1 LNNRVDFTKSVIF
14 ENSFVRNSNQTKID
28 MNILRQVNNIQLNE
42 GSLMAKGLY
51 NLAFILNNVVA
62 VSVWFDE
69 EEKDRLLTLSDEEFE
84 SQAKEIIAQ
93 SNID

>member
-1 LNNRVDFTKSVIF
+1 MK
-14 ENSFVRNSNQTKID
+14 
-28 MNILRQVNNIQLNE
+28 ILRQVNNIQLNE

-51 NLAFILNNVVA
+51 NLALVTDNVVA

-69 EEKDRLLTLSDEEFE
+69 EEKDRLLALADEEFE
-84 SQAKEIIAQ
+84 SEAERIIAQ

>member
-1 LNNRVDFTKSVIF
+1 M
-14 ENSFVRNSNQTKID
+14 KI
-28 MNILRQVNNIQLNE
+28 LKQVGNIQLNE

-51 NLAFILNNVVA
+51 NLALVTDNVVA

-69 EEKDRLLTLSDEEFE
+69 EEKDRLMALTDEEFE
-84 SQAKEIIAQ
+84 SEAKRIIAQ

>member
-1 LNNRVDFTKSVIF
+1 MK
-14 ENSFVRNSNQTKID
+14 
-28 MNILRQVNNIQLNE
+28 ILRQVNNIQLNE

-51 NLAFILNNVVA
+51 NLALVTDNVVA

-69 EEKDRLLTLSDEEFE
+69 EEKDELLALSDEEFE
-84 SQAKEIIAQ
+84 SRAKEIIAQ

>member
-1 LNNRVDFTKSVIF
+1 
-14 ENSFVRNSNQTKID
+14 
-28 MNILRQVNNIQLNE
+28 MNILRQVNKIQLNE

-51 NLAFILNNVVA
+51 NLALIDGNLVA

-69 EEKDRLLTLSDEEFE
+69 EEKNRLMALSDEEFE
-84 SQAKEIIAQ
+84 GQAKEIIAQ

>member
-1 LNNRVDFTKSVIF
+1 
-14 ENSFVRNSNQTKID
+14 
-28 MNILRQVNNIQLNE
+28 MNILRQVKNIQLNE
-42 GSLMAKGLY
+42 GSLMAKGLF
-51 NLAFILNNVVA
+51 NLAFMDGNLVA

-84 SQAKEIIAQ
+84 KQAKEIIAQ